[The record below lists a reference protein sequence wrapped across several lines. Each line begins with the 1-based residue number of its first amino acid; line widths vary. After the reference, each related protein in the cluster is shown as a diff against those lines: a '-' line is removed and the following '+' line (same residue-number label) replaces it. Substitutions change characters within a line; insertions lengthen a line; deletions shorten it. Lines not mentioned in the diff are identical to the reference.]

1 MLTFNS
7 RITPIINMSDDEK
20 TIKFLTKR
28 IIILK
33 AHVMRLT
40 EYRDNA
46 VNALGNY
53 MGECG
58 YLQGTLMK
66 HGIDFE
72 CRTPKEIQDKRR
84 ECEGCE
90 E

>member
-1 MLTFNS
+1 
-7 RITPIINMSDDEK
+7 MSNDAK
-20 TIKFLTKR
+20 TIFLLRNEITGLEARVVK
-28 IIILK
+28 LMWY
-33 AHVMRLT
+33 H
-40 EYRDNA
+40 DNTI
-46 VNALGNY
+46 NALANY

-72 CRTPKEIQDKRR
+72 YRTPKEIEDKAR

-90 E
+90 

>member
-1 MLTFNS
+1 
-7 RITPIINMSDDEK
+7 MSDDAK
-20 TIKFLTKR
+20 TIELLTKR
-28 IIILK
+28 IISLEAYVIK
-33 AHVMRLT
+33 LT
-40 EYRDNA
+40 GYRDNA
-46 VNALGNY
+46 VNALANY

-72 CRTPKEIQDKRR
+72 CRMPKEIQDKAR

-90 E
+90 S